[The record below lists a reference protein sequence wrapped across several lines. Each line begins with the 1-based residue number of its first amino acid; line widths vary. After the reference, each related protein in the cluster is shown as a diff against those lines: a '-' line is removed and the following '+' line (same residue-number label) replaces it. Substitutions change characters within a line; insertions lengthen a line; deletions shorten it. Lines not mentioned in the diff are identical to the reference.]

1 MVGHRFLERA
11 VALGLHQRFELVT
24 FAEERR
30 LAYDRV
36 ALSSFFDGKS
46 AAELS
51 LVAPGFYEQSGI
63 TVHLGE
69 RVVSIDRE
77 ARCVRTSADRVL
89 EYDAL
94 VLATGSFPF
103 VPPLP
108 GRDAPGC
115 FVYRTLDDLES
126 IRARA
131 AGVSAGVV
139 VGGGLLG
146 LEAANALRCLGLE
159 THVVELAPRLMAV
172 QLDDPGGALLREKV
186 ERLGV
191 RVHTSAQTA
200 EVVVEDGRAAGLR
213 MKDGTV
219 LPAGLVVFSAGIR
232 PRDELARACQL
243 ELGPRG
249 GIAIDDACRTSDAAI
264 YAVGE
269 CAAHQGRVYGLV
281 APGYRM
287 AEVAAS
293 RIAGGDE
300 CFRGAEL
307 STKLKLLGVE
317 VASFGDAF
325 ATTAGARV
333 VSFFDAPSGVYKKL
347 VLSADQKLLLGGM
360 LVGDASSYGALVQL
374 QLNQVALPPH
384 PEDLILP
391 AREGAKPAGLG
402 VGSLPDAATICS
414 CLNVEKGTLCKAIA
428 AGCSSVGA
436 LKEQTRAGTGC
447 GSCVP
452 LLGELVKKELARAGV
467 TVSDHLCEH
476 FPYSRQ
482 GLYSLVRLHRLRSFE
497 DLLARHGHGAG
508 CEICKPA
515 VASIL
520 ASAWNEHVLDKKHAA
535 LQDTNDRF
543 LANLQK
549 DGTYS
554 VVPRVP
560 GGEITPD
567 KLIVLGQVAKEHGLY
582 TKITGAQRVD
592 LFGARLEQ
600 LPEIWRTLTEA
611 GFESGH
617 AYGKAL
623 RTVKSCVG
631 STWCRYGV
639 QDSVSF
645 AIRLENRYKGLRSPH
660 KLKSAASGC
669 ARECAEAQSKDFGV
683 IATEKGYNLYVCGNG
698 GMKPQ
703 HAQLFATDLDEET
716 VIKYL
721 DRFLMFY
728 IRTADRLQRT
738 ASWLNGLEGGVDY
751 LRRVIIDAELGICA
765 ELEAEMAHV
774 VGSYQCEW
782 KAALADPEKMK
793 LFRPFVNSDQHD
805 PSIVMLPLREQHRPA
820 TWQEKEKKKA
830 HG

>member
-1 MVGHRFLERA
+1 
-11 VALGLHQRFELVT
+11 
-24 FAEERR
+24 
-30 LAYDRV
+30 
-36 ALSSFFDGKS
+36 
-46 AAELS
+46 
-51 LVAPGFYEQSGI
+51 
-63 TVHLGE
+63 
-69 RVVSIDRE
+69 
-77 ARCVRTSADRVL
+77 
-89 EYDAL
+89 
-94 VLATGSFPF
+94 
-103 VPPLP
+103 
-108 GRDAPGC
+108 
-115 FVYRTLDDLES
+115 
-126 IRARA
+126 
-131 AGVSAGVV
+131 
-139 VGGGLLG
+139 
-146 LEAANALRCLGLE
+146 
-159 THVVELAPRLMAV
+159 
-172 QLDDPGGALLREKV
+172 
-186 ERLGV
+186 
-191 RVHTSAQTA
+191 
-200 EVVVEDGRAAGLR
+200 
-213 MKDGTV
+213 
-219 LPAGLVVFSAGIR
+219 
-232 PRDELARACQL
+232 
-243 ELGPRG
+243 
-249 GIAIDDACRTSDAAI
+249 
-264 YAVGE
+264 
-269 CAAHQGRVYGLV
+269 
-281 APGYRM
+281 
-287 AEVAAS
+287 
-293 RIAGGDE
+293 
-300 CFRGAEL
+300 
-307 STKLKLLGVE
+307 
-317 VASFGDAF
+317 
-325 ATTAGARV
+325 
-333 VSFFDAPSGVYKKL
+333 
-347 VLSADQKLLLGGM
+347 
-360 LVGDASSYGALVQL
+360 
-374 QLNQVALPPH
+374 
-384 PEDLILP
+384 LP
-391 AREGAKPAGLG
+391 AREGGKPAGLG
-402 VGSLPDAATICS
+402 VGSLPDGATICS
-414 CLNVEKGTLCKAIA
+414 CLNVEKGALCSAIA
-428 AGCSSVGA
+428 DGCATVGA
-436 LKEQTRAGTGC
+436 LKEKTKAGTGC

-482 GLYSLVRLHRLRSFE
+482 GLYSLVRLHQVRSFE
-497 DLLARHGHGAG
+497 DLLARHGRGAG

-543 LANLQK
+543 MANLQR

-567 KLIVLGQVAKEHGLY
+567 KLIVLGQVAKQHGLY

-600 LPEIWRTLTEA
+600 LPEIWRALTEA

-716 VIKYL
+716 VIQYL

-738 ASWLNGLEGGVDY
+738 ASWLNGLEGGVEY
-751 LRRVIIDAELGICA
+751 LRRVIIADELGICA

-793 LFRPFVNSDQHD
+793 LFRPFVNSERSD
-805 PSIVMLPLREQHRPA
+805 PSIVMLPLRDQHRPA
-820 TWQEKEKKKA
+820 TWPEKAEKKKA